1 MRRKSTLT
9 EIGAKLML
17 LSFIGAIVHVGA
29 MDLAAGIKSIAD
41 EWSAMNGRMN
51 DRMNDMRLSG
61 WWAIAGWPI

>member
-1 MRRKSTLT
+1 
-9 EIGAKLML
+9 ML